1 MAQYYT
7 PLRYPGG
14 KAKLTDY
21 LKDTFERNN
30 LTDGHYVEPY
40 AGGAGVALSLL
51 MTEYASHIHLNDLN
65 LPLYAFWHSV
75 LYETEDLCRRIKN
88 CRVTVNVWKRQRKIV
103 DNPEDYSLLELGF
116 ALFFLNRTNRSG
128 IISGGIIGGKDQTGE
143 WKIDARFNK
152 DALIERIE
160 RVADYEHRISIYN
173 LDAIDVIK
181 HVIPQLPRKSLIYL
195 DPPYYVKGQRLYDNH
210 YQHEDHEQ
218 IAQLVQE
225 KIKRPWLVSY
235 DKAKEIQKLYKQR
248 RQCIYS
254 LNYSAY
260 NTCQG
265 SEVMIYSDDLLLPRR
280 NNPGLKLV
288 S

>member
-1 MAQYYT
+1 MAKYYT

-14 KAKLTDY
+14 KAKLANY

-30 LTDGHYVEPY
+30 LIDSHYIEPY
-40 AGGAGVALSLL
+40 AGGSGVALSLL

-65 LPLYAFWHSV
+65 YPLYAFWHSV
-75 LYETEDLCRRIKN
+75 LYEVDDLCRRIKN

-103 DNPEDYSLLELGF
+103 DNPNEYSLLEVGF

-128 IISGGIIGGKDQTGE
+128 IISGGIIGGKEQTGE

-152 DALIERIE
+152 DDLIERIE
-160 RVADYEHRISIYN
+160 RVSDYEHRISIYN
-173 LDAIDVIK
+173 LDAIDLITD
-181 HVIPQLPRKSLIYL
+181 VIPTLPKNSLVYL

-210 YQHEDHEQ
+210 YQHADHEK
-218 IAQLVQE
+218 IAKLVQS
-225 KIKRPWLVSY
+225 KIKHPWLVSY
-235 DKAKEIQKLYKQR
+235 DNAKEIQKLYSKR
-248 RQCIYS
+248 RQCVYS

-260 NTCQG
+260 KTFRG
-265 SEVMIYSDDLLLPRR
+265 SEVMIYSDNLALPKQ
-280 NNPGLKLV
+280 NNPGLKIA

>member
-14 KAKLTDY
+14 KAKLTEY

-65 LPLYAFWHSV
+65 YPLYAFWHSV

-103 DNPEDYSLLELGF
+103 NNPEKYSLLELGF

-128 IISGGIIGGKDQTGE
+128 IIKAGIIGGKNQTGK
-143 WKIDARFNK
+143 WKIDVRFTK

-160 RVADYEHRISIYN
+160 RIADYEHRISIYN
-173 LDAIDVIK
+173 LDAIDIIK
-181 HVIPQLPRKSLIYL
+181 KVIPKLPRKSLIYL

-210 YQHEDHEQ
+210 YKHEDHER
-218 IAQLVQE
+218 IAELVQT

-235 DKAKEIQKLYKQR
+235 DNTKEIKKLYKQR
-248 RQCIYS
+248 RKCVYS

-260 NTCQG
+260 ATYQG
-265 SEVMIYSDDLLLPRR
+265 TEVMIYSDELALPRF
-280 NNPGLKLV
+280 NNPGLKLA

>member
-21 LKDTFERNN
+21 LKDIFEINN

-65 LPLYAFWHSV
+65 YPLYAFWHSV
-75 LYETEDLCRRIKN
+75 LNETDDLCRRIKN

-103 DNPEDYSLLELGF
+103 DNPKDYTLLEVGF

-128 IISGGIIGGKDQTGE
+128 IISGGIIGGKEQTGE

-152 DALIERIE
+152 VNLIDRIERI
-160 RVADYEHRISIYN
+160 ADYKHRISLYN

-181 HVIPQLPRKSLIYL
+181 QVIPKLPKKSLIYL

-210 YQHEDHEQ
+210 YKHDDHAK
-218 IAQLVQE
+218 IAQLVQS

-235 DKAKEIQKLYKQR
+235 DNAAEIKKLYKQS
-248 RQCIYS
+248 RQCSYS

-260 NTCQG
+260 DTYKG
-265 SEVMIYSDDLLLPRR
+265 TEVMIYSEMLVLPES
-280 NNPGLKLV
+280 NNPGLKRA